1 MKNNPKTI
9 LSLQEIS
16 KSYGNLVA
24 LEKISFEVKENEI
37 FGIIGADGAGKTT
50 LFRILSTL
58 LLPSSGQ

>member
-58 LLPSSGQ
+58 

>member
-24 LEKISFEVKENEI
+24 LEKISFEVKENKI

-58 LLPSSGQ
+58 